1 MNNPYY
7 EQCWNMYHELRSR
20 DGIDPSE
27 AKIQLNT
34 RPTVLAAILVKL
46 GIADTMICG
55 TIGRYNRHL
64 RRIRSIFPAKNTC
77 LSALGLAIT
86 KNGSGFITD
95 THINA
100 NPTAKQLADITLNAA
115 SFMTR
120 MGITPKIALLS
131 RSNFGD
137 CAEIESSKKMQEALA
152 IIRERKPNLEIEGEM
167 QADVALL
174 PNIRKK
180 IFPNNKL
187 EGQANLLVAP
197 NIDAANI
204 SYNLLKIF
212 SDGNVIGPIL
222 LGTERPIQVLAK
234 ISSSKRIFNMTAIAV
249 VETQNYYKDLKKPIY
264 TNE

>member
-1 MNNPYY
+1 
-7 EQCWNMYHELRSR
+7 
-20 DGIDPSE
+20 
-27 AKIQLNT
+27 
-34 RPTVLAAILVKL
+34 
-46 GIADTMICG
+46 
-55 TIGRYNRHL
+55 
-64 RRIRSIFPAKNTC
+64 
-77 LSALGLAIT
+77 
-86 KNGSGFITD
+86 
-95 THINA
+95 
-100 NPTAKQLADITLNAA
+100 
-115 SFMTR
+115 MTR

-249 VETQNYYKDLKKPIY
+249 VETQHYYKNLNKPKYIA
-264 TNE
+264 E